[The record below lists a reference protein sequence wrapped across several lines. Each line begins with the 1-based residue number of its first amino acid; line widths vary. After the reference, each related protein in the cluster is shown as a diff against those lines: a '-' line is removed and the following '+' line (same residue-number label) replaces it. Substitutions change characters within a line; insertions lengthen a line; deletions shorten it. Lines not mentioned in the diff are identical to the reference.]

1 MPLSHSARLVARL
14 LFQRLLAYFSWE
26 LRRRVRGSGWCG
38 KPKRQAP
45 WVLMPQY
52 SVCLCT
58 NNSASRALS
67 SLSRAET
74 FVDRRQLSGPL
85 VMYLSLHSS
94 AQVGTNCFIASSS
107 DQSGTCASASVSSPS
122 GATFILSSGF
132 FLVLLSHSTTQ
143 RRM

>member
-1 MPLSHSARLVARL
+1 
-14 LFQRLLAYFSWE
+14 
-26 LRRRVRGSGWCG
+26 
-38 KPKRQAP
+38 
-45 WVLMPQY
+45 MPQY

-58 NNSASRALS
+58 NNSASCALS

-85 VMYLSLHSS
+85 VVIYLSLHSS